1 MYARLIYA
9 RLVCARLVC
18 ARLVCACLVCA
29 CLICKG
35 LGYGCLI
42 CLICDGLIYDGL
54 IYDGLI
60 YDGLGLGYRFGVF
73 LATAGDLLAGGY
85 RLNLARQLPVSRW
98 AGCGTA
104 FSPRCRPN

>member
-1 MYARLIYA
+1 MYARLIY
-9 RLVCARLVC
+9 ARLVC

-54 IYDGLI
+54 
-60 YDGLGLGYRFGVF
+60 GLGYRFGVF
-73 LATAGDLLAGGY
+73 LATAGDLLAGGH

>member
-1 MYARLIYA
+1 MYARLIY
-9 RLVCARLVC
+9 ARLVC

-54 IYDGLI
+54 
-60 YDGLGLGYRFGVF
+60 GLGYRFVVF